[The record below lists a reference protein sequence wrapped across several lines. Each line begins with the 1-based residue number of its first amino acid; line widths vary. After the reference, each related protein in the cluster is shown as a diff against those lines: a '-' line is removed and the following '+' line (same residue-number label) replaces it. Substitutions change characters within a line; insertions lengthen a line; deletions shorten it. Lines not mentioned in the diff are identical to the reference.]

1 LQVRLLVNIQTR
13 SLFELIDANEQL
25 KREIVQRQQ
34 TEAALL
40 KSEKEQRLLSSQLLV
55 AQENERRRIA
65 LDIHDNVSQSL
76 VALKFRIEHA
86 LDEFDHSAE
95 NSAEL
100 SNTLVPVIQKTIE
113 DVRDI
118 YMRLRPSILDDLG
131 LLATLAWLWRD
142 FQSNNPDIQI
152 NSNID
157 IGDSELPDKLKVVIF
172 RVVQEVL
179 ENIARHSKASQVDVI
194 LTRQNDDV
202 ELSVQDNGIGINL
215 EEVLTV
221 DDSLRGMGLSGMR
234 ERVKLVG
241 GTFGI
246 ESEKGKGTK
255 IHASWPT

>member
-1 LQVRLLVNIQTR
+1 VNIQTR

-86 LDEFDHSAE
+86 LDEFDHSTE
-95 NSAEL
+95 KSAEL
-100 SNTLVPVIQKTIE
+100 SNILVPVIQKTIE

-152 NSNID
+152 NSDID
-157 IGDSELPDKLKVVIF
+157 IGDSELSDKLKVVIF

-241 GTFGI
+241 GTFRIDGK
-246 ESEKGKGTK
+246 KGKGTR